1 MVLVINLLS
10 HDAMRSAAY
19 ATAQCLC
26 IRFCLDIRR
35 VCVFMKTA
43 EHILKL
49 FGLLVVP
56 PF

>member
-1 MVLVINLLS
+1 MVLVVNLLS